1 MTNRTAWT
9 GGNLNT
15 GVIAWTAAFGSE
27 IATLANGSAVMSTL
41 VFDNTSFLDEFID
54 FSLIATIASST
65 IASGAALGIWLAAL
79 QGDNGTYGDGRLAAG
94 TPAAY
99 TPPWPAMGGVQFQ
112 TGTTITTLVGD
123 VGGLGLRPIK
133 FRVVAQNI
141 SGFNFTA
148 AQLYLNTYNQNLNA

>member
-9 GGNLNT
+9 PGNLGGGT
-15 GVIAWTAAFGSE
+15 IAWTAAFGSE
-27 IATLANGSAVMSTL
+27 LATLANLNSVMSTL
-41 VFDNTSFLDEFID
+41 VFDNTTGLDEFID

-99 TPPWPAMGGVQFQ
+99 TPPWPAIGGIQFQ

-133 FRVVAQNI
+133 YRVIAQNL

-148 AQLYLNTYNQNLNA
+148 AQLYQNSYNQNLNS

>member
-9 GGNLNT
+9 PGNLGPGT
-15 GVIAWTAAFGSE
+15 MSWTAGFGSE
-27 IATLANGSAVMSTL
+27 IATLANGSSVMSTL

-54 FSLIATIASST
+54 FSFLGTIASST
-65 IASGAALGIWLAAL
+65 IGSGSALGIWLATL

-112 TGTTITTLVGD
+112 VGTTVTSLVGD

-133 FRVVAQNI
+133 FRLVAQNI

-148 AQLYLNTYNQNLNA
+148 AQVYLNTYNQNLNN